1 MSWLEWKLF
10 PYAWFLI
17 RSHAL
22 GFPWKGKLAKQ
33 RDLWLVGCEYSE
45 RMTGERKAYRRI
57 EVTFRSKNLYVTS
70 GRKESCCPSVV
81 KRHKFD

>member
-33 RDLWLVGCEYSE
+33 RDLWLVGCEDSE
-45 RMTGERKAYRRI
+45 RMTGERQAYRRI
-57 EVTFRSKNLYVTS
+57 EVTFRSKKHLRYE
-70 GRKESCCPSVV
+70 RKEGIVESFCG
-81 KRHKFD
+81 